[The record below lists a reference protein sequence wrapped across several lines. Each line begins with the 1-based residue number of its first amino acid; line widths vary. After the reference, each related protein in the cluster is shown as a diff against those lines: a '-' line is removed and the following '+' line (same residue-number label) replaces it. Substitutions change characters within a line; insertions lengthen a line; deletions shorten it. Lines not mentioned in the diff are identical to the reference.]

1 MFGLFRRQ
9 APQTTQPWQ
18 CRMGWQALTYH
29 EADSWLS
36 LQIEPM
42 KDGACRVYVPGE
54 KAWAADAP
62 PWAQTHRSV
71 ILARLRQ
78 VAWNR
83 DLQWIESETT
93 PFWHLPVTTPV
104 PGSIESTPGGQQLER
119 MWLFHPDSP
128 GRFTREQ
135 AKKAWYAA
143 VEQMCL
149 QVSGRVNLDQSA
161 VIPGSVF
168 QEIVLPTLRRNPKV
182 TLNFAAVR

>member
-1 MFGLFRRQ
+1 MFGLFRKP
-9 APQTTQPWQ
+9 APQPTQLWQ
-18 CRMGWQALTYH
+18 CRMGWQVLTYQ
-29 EADSWLS
+29 EADRWLS

-42 KDGACRVYVPGE
+42 KHGACRVYVPAE
-54 KAWAADAP
+54 RAWAADAP

-71 ILARLRQ
+71 ILARLQ
-78 VAWNR
+78 AVAWNR
-83 DLQWIESETT
+83 ELVWEDSEAAR
-93 PFWHLPVTTPV
+93 FWHLPVTSPV
-104 PGSIESTPGGQQLER
+104 PGSLESTPGGQQLER

-135 AKKAWYAA
+135 AKKAWFTA

-149 QVSGRVNLDQSA
+149 QVSGRVNLAETA

-182 TLNFAAVR
+182 ELNFAGVR